1 MLAMPKGGRRI
12 TELNTG
18 IVRFLEQMNKSELI
32 LMVVKLHNAN
42 LAVRAVLSDMT
53 WIETGV
59 EE

>member
-1 MLAMPKGGRRI
+1 M

-18 IVRFLEQMNKSELI
+18 IVRFLEQMNKFELI